1 MRDKEQRPETRVA
14 ATRALANNSDRLIVV
29 SMAAILA
36 DRESPTELTMAA
48 VEALGRMGN
57 RDALAAVQLECGDPD
72 LALNMLTAM
81 AVRLKTIT
89 NRLERMEK

>member
-72 LALNMLTAM
+72 LAQQA
-81 AVRLKTIT
+81 RLARS
-89 NRLERMEK
+89 RLEHVRAP